1 MARDD
6 KSLCVSTWR
15 YSHKCGRGEPMT
27 PSLMAGPW
35 GPSLRGAL
43 TSLGASSP
51 FLLECQQLLRGHDGA
66 QVRVRVGG

>member
-1 MARDD
+1 
-6 KSLCVSTWR
+6 
-15 YSHKCGRGEPMT
+15 MT